1 MKGEVNFYPPEALY
15 PYSALVCLL
24 PDRLLASV
32 GFINLRFFAFP
43 FVVGQVTDFTAA
55 IFWERTCEKLKKL
68 AKVIQVRWRRLLLT
82 RFERFSRLTF
92 SF

>member
-32 GFINLRFFAFP
+32 GFSNLLVLFFAFP
-43 FVVGQVTDFTAA
+43 FVGRQVTDFTAA
-55 IFWERTCEKLKKL
+55 IFWERTCEKL
-68 AKVIQVRWRRLLLT
+68 
-82 RFERFSRLTF
+82 
-92 SF
+92 